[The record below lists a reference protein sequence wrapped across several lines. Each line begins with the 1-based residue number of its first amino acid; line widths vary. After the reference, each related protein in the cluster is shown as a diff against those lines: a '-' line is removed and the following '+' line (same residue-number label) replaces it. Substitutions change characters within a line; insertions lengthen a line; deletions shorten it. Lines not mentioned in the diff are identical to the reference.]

1 MLRAGSEQPAAASR
15 IRSRG
20 RAFQSSLAKGSAQLR
35 LSQPDLTTCR
45 LQPKSTLVHLRSSPA
60 TPVMVFRQPWLAG
73 GGSLALPLV
82 MSLPCVYR
90 KKAVAEAEEPQTETL
105 EHHWI
110 VEDMYTF
117 ENVGFTKAANG
128 AAVGSETML
137 HYLACGDCGT
147 GPIGWHSP
155 SIVPHEFFV
164 ALSRVKHE

>member
-1 MLRAGSEQPAAASR
+1 MDVQSVAGEAEVPC
-15 IRSRG
+15 
-20 RAFQSSLAKGSAQLR
+20 
-35 LSQPDLTTCR
+35 DLLTDEGTNS
-45 LQPKSTLVHLRSSPA
+45 KSVLCLNCG
-60 TPVMVFRQPWLAG
+60 L
-73 GGSLALPLV
+73 
-82 MSLPCVYR
+82 MSLPCVYQ

-110 VEDMYTF
+110 VDDMYTF

-137 HYLACGDCGT
+137 RYLACGDCGT

>member
-1 MLRAGSEQPAAASR
+1 MDVQSVAGEAEVPCDLLTDEGTNSKSVLCLNCGLVMLRPG
-15 IRSRG
+15 
-20 RAFQSSLAKGSAQLR
+20 LAQI
-35 LSQPDLTTCR
+35 TT
-45 LQPKSTLVHLRSSPA
+45 
-60 TPVMVFRQPWLAG
+60 RQ
-73 GGSLALPLV
+73 
-82 MSLPCVYR
+82 MSLPCVYQ

-110 VEDMYTF
+110 VDDMYTF

-137 HYLACGDCGT
+137 RYLACGDCGT